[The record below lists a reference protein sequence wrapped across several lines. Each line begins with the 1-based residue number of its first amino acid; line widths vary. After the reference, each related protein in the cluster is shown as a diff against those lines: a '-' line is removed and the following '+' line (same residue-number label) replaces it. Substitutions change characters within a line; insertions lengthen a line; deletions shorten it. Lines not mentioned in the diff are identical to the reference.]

1 MTANSA
7 FNMTV
12 CIIGIVIFLIHII
25 NLLIKKNRR
34 KDENRLLLFLSF
46 TAFHFAV
53 YLTFTLIK
61 VNYTSDPFV
70 IGFYTVFYI
79 FNNIEMILLF
89 SYVLCYLYLEDRTKK
104 LLFIINNTLFA
115 VFVVFDF
122 VNIFTGV
129 FFTAENGEYLRS
141 KTMIISQGYELTM
154 FVIVF
159 FITVFNK
166 RLVIREKIAFACYCI
181 LPLLAILLQNV
192 FKGYAIA
199 YASII
204 VAIEILFFFV
214 NISKNLQIAE
224 EQEKNKD
231 AQIRIMVSQIQ
242 PHFVYNALSSISTL
256 ITIDPEKAQKTL
268 DDFTEYLRGNLSSL
282 TETHL
287 ISFEDELKH
296 IKTYVELEKVRFDD
310 RLNIIYDIRAT
321 DFNIPCLSIQPIV
334 ENAIKHGVLQKIEG
348 GTVIIKTYSDRRY
361 CYVVVEDNGVG
372 FDVTQLDFDSN
383 KNVGLKNI
391 KYRIEKMGNGEMTI
405 FSKIDS
411 GTKVTVRFLK

>member
-89 SYVLCYLYLEDRTKK
+89 SYVLCYVYLQDRTKK
-104 LLFIINNTLFA
+104 LLFIINNMLFA

-159 FITVFNK
+159 FITMFNK

-181 LPLLAILLQNV
+181 LPLLAIILQNV

-372 FDVTQLDFDSN
+372 FDVTHLDFDSN
-383 KNVGLKNI
+383 KNIGLKNI

>member
-1 MTANSA
+1 
-7 FNMTV
+7 
-12 CIIGIVIFLIHII
+12 
-25 NLLIKKNRR
+25 
-34 KDENRLLLFLSF
+34 
-46 TAFHFAV
+46 
-53 YLTFTLIK
+53 
-61 VNYTSDPFV
+61 
-70 IGFYTVFYI
+70 
-79 FNNIEMILLF
+79 MILLF
-89 SYVLCYLYLEDRTKK
+89 SYVLCYVYIEDRTKK

-115 VFVVFDF
+115 VFVVLDF

-129 FFTAENGEYLRS
+129 FFTAENGEYLRN

-159 FITVFNK
+159 FITMFNK

-181 LPLLAILLQNV
+181 LPLLAIILQNV

-334 ENAIKHGVLQKIEG
+334 ENAIKHGILQKIEG

-372 FDVTQLDFDSN
+372 FDVTHLDFDSN
-383 KNVGLKNI
+383 KNIGLKNI

>member
-1 MTANSA
+1 MTANSV

-79 FNNIEMILLF
+79 FNNIEIILLF
-89 SYVLCYLYLEDRTKK
+89 SYLLCYVYLEDKTKK

-159 FITVFNK
+159 FITTFNK

-181 LPLLAILLQNV
+181 LPSLAIILQNV

-214 NISKNLQIAE
+214 TISKNLQIAE

-256 ITIDPEKAQKTL
+256 ITIDPIKAQKTL

-310 RLNIIYDIRAT
+310 RLNIIYDIQET

-383 KNVGLKNI
+383 NNIGLKNI

-405 FSKIDS
+405 FSKIGS

>member
-1 MTANSA
+1 MTANSV

-79 FNNIEMILLF
+79 FNNIEIILLF
-89 SYVLCYLYLEDRTKK
+89 SYLLCYVYLEDKTKK

-159 FITVFNK
+159 FITTFNK

-181 LPLLAILLQNV
+181 LPSLAIILQNV

-256 ITIDPEKAQKTL
+256 ITIDPIKAQKTL

-310 RLNIIYDIRAT
+310 RLNIIYDIRET

-372 FDVTQLDFDSN
+372 FDVTKLDFDSN
-383 KNVGLKNI
+383 NNIGLKNI

-405 FSKIDS
+405 FSKIGS